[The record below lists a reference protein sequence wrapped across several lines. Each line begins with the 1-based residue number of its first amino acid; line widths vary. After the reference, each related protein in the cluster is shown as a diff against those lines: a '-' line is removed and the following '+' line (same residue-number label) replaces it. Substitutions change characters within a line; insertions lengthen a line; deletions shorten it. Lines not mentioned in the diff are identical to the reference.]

1 MHKIKC
7 IFFFTTILVS
17 KTIYAQ
23 KDSSLTQ
30 IYFSFDSY
38 KISEYSEKILKEIC
52 SNNSSTINYKIIG
65 RTDKFGSFSYNDS
78 LSLHRAN
85 SVFKYLVANG
95 IDTKKISEIN
105 GYGKRKPLVN
115 KTKINKTID
124 QTNRSV
130 TIECIKK
137 SVKESLSI
145 IPVSNITIDTIENN
159 KIVKSEI
166 DRNTMDI
173 NSFQSQINSGTL
185 NIILKNVNF
194 VKGRHI
200 LLANSSHALNNVLA
214 VMKKNESLM
223 VEIQGHICC
232 LDSTEVDALDLDTFE
247 RSLSTNRAK
256 AVYDYLVANGIKAS
270 RMTFKGYGSKKKL
283 VFPELS
289 EEDAEKN
296 RRVELPIIK
305 N

>member
-173 NSFQSQINSGTL
+173 NSY
-185 NIILKNVNF
+185 
-194 VKGRHI
+194 
-200 LLANSSHALNNVLA
+200 
-214 VMKKNESLM
+214 ESLM

-296 RRVELPIIK
+296 RRVEFQIIK